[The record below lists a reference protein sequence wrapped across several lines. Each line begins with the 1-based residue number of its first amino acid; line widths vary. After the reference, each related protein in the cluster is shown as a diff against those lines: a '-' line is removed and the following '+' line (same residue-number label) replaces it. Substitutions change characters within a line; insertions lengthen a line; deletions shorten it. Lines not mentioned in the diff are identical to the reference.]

1 MRRSRQSNLRR
12 SGWRAFTLIEL
23 IFVMVI
29 LAIGAALVAPHMG
42 SFFRGR
48 VANSEARRMLALVHL
63 AQSRAVAEGVPVLL
77 WIDVKASTYGLRVQ
91 SSYDAEDTKA
101 STFTADPLLTLDTG
115 TAAEAPPT
123 SEQDDE
129 KLGLTDGLPVIR
141 FTPDGFYDESSV
153 RKVVFRLGPDDALEL
168 GQTANRLS
176 YEIRPYSSAN

>member
-1 MRRSRQSNLRR
+1 
-12 SGWRAFTLIEL
+12 LIEL

-77 WIDVKASTYGLRVQ
+77 WIDTKTSTYGLRVQ
-91 SSYDAEDTKA
+91 SSYDADDTRA

-115 TAAEAPPT
+115 AVETVAT

-141 FTPDGFYDESSV
+141 FTPDGFYDEISV

-168 GQTANRLS
+168 GQTANRLG